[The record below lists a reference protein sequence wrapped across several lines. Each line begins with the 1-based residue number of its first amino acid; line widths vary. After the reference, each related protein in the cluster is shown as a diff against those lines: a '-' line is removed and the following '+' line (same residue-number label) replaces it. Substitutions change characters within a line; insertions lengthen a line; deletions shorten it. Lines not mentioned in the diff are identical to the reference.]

1 MRKSHFIL
9 LIIFFLTASVKPIV
23 FAKGRYAPGDWVS
36 YTNMRF
42 VTCIAQD
49 FRYIYFATTGGVLRY
64 NKFSQEWEEPWTESD
79 GLISNRVNQVAYD
92 PQYDRIWFQTSRGT
106 CYYQPTF
113 QEWYYGGSFPD
124 SLVQTGIGKVDLPHL
139 FMEFGYNF
147 FKDAGYIEDQ
157 LLRKYLIRVYLK
169 DDWEN
174 VWMGTGGLG
183 VVVGNL
189 RSLQMQIIRF
199 GLAEN
204 NVKTIYYDKERNEL
218 WLGGIGTFS
227 PSRGITKYNLKNK
240 SWEYFEAFLTQNL
253 QTNEVNLIQ
262 GDNQFIW
269 FGTPDGLW
277 RFEKKNQNWKQYNT
291 FSGLSHDNILA
302 LKPDGRFLWIG
313 TRFGVNLYD
322 SQKDSVIALTEG
334 LPQRPYIYAI
344 ETDSTWVW
352 VGTRTGVYRLTK
364 GEAVWHKFT
373 TPEGLIA
380 GRVNCITRFENE
392 IWFGSDLGVLA
403 YNLKTEARTL
413 YQNHTKLPGDEP
425 QQILLNKKVVWVASP
440 DGALKLDRSTDTWRV
455 FSTLDGL
462 LDDNVQA
469 LFLDGDYIWFGTP
482 KGLTRFYWNSS
493 RRID

>member
-1 MRKSHFIL
+1 MRKTYLFFFL
-9 LIIFFLTASVKPIV
+9 LILFLYQTSVS
-23 FAKGRYAPGDWVS
+23 FSKGRYAPGDWVS
-36 YTNMRF
+36 YTNLKF

-49 FRYIYFATTGGVLRY
+49 FRNIYFATAGGVLRY
-64 NKFSQEWEEPWTESD
+64 SKFSQEWEEPWTESD
-79 GLISNRVNQVAYD
+79 GLISNRVNQIAYD
-92 PQYDRIWFQTSRGT
+92 PGYDRIWFQTSRGA

-113 QEWYYGGSFPD
+113 QEWYYGGTFPD
-124 SLVQTGIGKVDLPHL
+124 SLVQTGTGKVDLPH
-139 FMEFGYNF
+139 FFTEFGYNF

-157 LLRKYLIRVYLK
+157 LLRKYPIRVYLK
-169 DDWEN
+169 DDWDN

-183 VVVGNL
+183 VAVGNL
-189 RSLQMQIIRF
+189 RSLQLQIIRF

-204 NVKTIYYDKERNEL
+204 NVKTIFYDKEGNQL
-218 WLGGIGTFS
+218 WLGGLGTFS

-240 SWEYFEAFLTQNL
+240 TWEYYEAFYTQNL

-269 FGTPDGLW
+269 FGTPEGLIKYD
-277 RFEKKNQNWKQYNT
+277 KKKQTWQNYNS
-291 FSGLSHDNILA
+291 FAGLLDDNILA

-322 SQKDSVIALTEG
+322 SKKDSLIALNEG
-334 LPQRPYIYAI
+334 LPQRPYIYTI
-344 ETDSTWVW
+344 ETDSNWVW

-364 GEAVWHKFT
+364 GEAIWHKFT
-373 TPEGLIA
+373 TPDGLIA
-380 GRVNCITRFENE
+380 GRINCITRFENE

-403 YNLKTEARTL
+403 YNLKTDTRTL
-413 YQNHTKLPGDEP
+413 YQSHTKIPGDEP
-425 QQILLNKKVVWVASP
+425 RQIVLNKKVVWVASP
-440 DGALKLDRSTDTWRV
+440 DGALKLDRSTDNWRV
-455 FSTLDGL
+455 FTTADGL

-482 KGLTRFYWNSS
+482 KGLTKFYWNSS